1 MSKGCNKC
9 SPFAMIDSGDEMEVI
24 GGAGWNLLYLSKKSE
39 TLRGTLNGMG
49 SEVLPS
55 VDAVA
60 AMEYL

>member
-1 MSKGCNKC
+1 
-9 SPFAMIDSGDEMEVI
+9 MIDSGDEMEVI